1 MRSASGRGMTAVGR
15 VIAAAGLG
23 AVLPPCVV
31 GCNRASPFEASRTEE
46 LRRSIAASTSREIAP
61 ILRSPRGGS
70 GQAGAPESAEASI
83 DPGVRPLTRTPG
95 EVSFAPERMAELEK
109 MAGPT
114 ATTKGPLDPGPD
126 LLGRPGETFALSL
139 QQAIGSSVAN
149 NLDVQLARIE
159 PGVAS
164 SQLAVAESAF
174 DWTFFTDGNYA
185 NLDRPQPGQVLGP
198 GNVSSRA
205 RVSQSV
211 GYETGLRKRLTTGG
225 QLAVSQGQTYTD
237 DDSPDLELEPE
248 PNNAA
253 QVGISLE
260 QPLLRNF
267 GSDVSTAEI
276 RLARNAERATVL
288 DLKAAMIRTVTDT
301 ERAYWRLA
309 QARRNLEVLERL
321 LQRGVETRDV
331 LRGRMKFDAKPSE
344 LSEAVATVERRR
356 AAVIRARNDLRLAS
370 DRLKQLINDP
380 ELTVGGEALLSPID
394 DAPDAPVSF
403 SLLDTLSEAMSK
415 RPEVQRAV
423 LGIDDA
429 AIRQRVADNARLPA
443 LDLAIRAQTQ
453 GLDASAGEA
462 YEQVNEGRFVDYL
475 VGLAFEQP
483 IGNRGPE
490 AAYRQ
495 RQLER
500 VRAATGYRQAVQGV
514 VVEAKAAL
522 RNITTN
528 YQLIE
533 QTRAS
538 RLAATENL
546 RTLEVQERTIQSLTP
561 DFLDLKF
568 RRQEALANAELDEI
582 AAVTDYNIAVADL
595 AAAQGTALE
604 RNRVNFVVPEG
615 K

>member
-1 MRSASGRGMTAVGR
+1 MVAGASTV
-15 VIAAAGLG
+15 AAGLWG
-23 AVLPPCVV
+23 AVG
-31 GCNRASPFEASRTEE
+31 GCQRAGPFEAARTEE
-46 LRRSIAASTSREIAP
+46 LRRSARESTSREVAP
-61 ILRSPRGGS
+61 ILRWAEGG
-70 GQAGAPESAEASI
+70 AGSAGEAPAPDHPLHE
-83 DPGVRPLTRTPG
+83 PRPLTRTPG
-95 EVSFAPERMAELEK
+95 EVSFPPERMAELEQ
-109 MAGPT
+109 MAGPL
-114 ATTKGPLDPGPD
+114 AVNKGGPIDVGTD

-139 QQAIGSSVAN
+139 QQAIGSAVAH

-185 NLDRPQPGQVLGP
+185 NLDRPQAGQVLGP
-198 GNVSSRA
+198 GSVTSRA

-237 DDSPDLELEPE
+237 DDSPGLDLDPE

-253 QVGISLE
+253 QVGVSLE

-321 LQRGVETRDV
+321 LQRGIETRDV

-344 LSEAVATVERRR
+344 LSDAVATVERRR
-356 AAVIRARNDLRLAS
+356 AQVIRARNDLRLAS

-380 ELTVGGEALLSPID
+380 ELTVGGEAMLTPVD
-394 DAPDAPVSF
+394 GPPDAPIAF
-403 SLLDTLSEAMSK
+403 SLLDTISTAMSR

-423 LGIDDA
+423 LLIDDA
-429 AIRQRVADNARLPA
+429 SIRQRVADNARLPA
-443 LDLAIRAQTQ
+443 LDLAMRAQWQ
-453 GLDASAGEA
+453 GLDESAGEA

-500 VRAATGYRQAVQGV
+500 IRAATAYRQAVQAV
-514 VVEAKAAL
+514 VVEVKAAL
-522 RNITTN
+522 RNLTTN

-582 AAVTDYNIAVADL
+582 AALTDYSIAVADL
-595 AAAQGTALE
+595 SAAQGTALE